1 MTRIASVD
9 LAQGNI
15 PEHATV
21 IIDIDVY
28 NFQGYSAKDANS
40 VKNWVVQA
48 HDKEK
53 ESFFWVLGKAA
64 TERLKED

>member
-1 MTRIASVD
+1 MTRISSVD

-15 PEHATV
+15 SEHATV
-21 IIDIDVY
+21 IVDIDVY
-28 NFQGYSAKDANS
+28 TFQGYSAKDANS

-48 HDKEK
+48 HDNEK
-53 ESFFWVLGKAA
+53 VIFFKVLGKAA